1 MLLRSLIS
9 PCLIN
14 PAPFTLTWKQNRWYF
29 LLTCSIIADGFSCYL
44 CNGMQS
50 SLQVCDEKIAK
61 AHCSSHA
68 KGADRCG
75 IFSFLNASGIRV
87 YGKSCVYQRYCE
99 SSDNFCK
106 SVSAHFGT
114 AKECEIECCKEEF
127 CNYNPDREDD
137 DSEECDWID
146 AGVSLSVSDFL
157 IGACAMYAAMTMVK

>member
-1 MLLRSLIS
+1 
-9 PCLIN
+9 
-14 PAPFTLTWKQNRWYF
+14 
-29 LLTCSIIADGFSCYL
+29 
-44 CNGMQS
+44 MQS
-50 SLQVCDEKIAK
+50 SLQVCDEKITK

-87 YGKSCVYQRYCE
+87 YGKSCVYQSYCE
-99 SSDNFCK
+99 SSNNFCN
-106 SVSAHFGT
+106 SVSSKFGT